1 MEDIIYAGGINT
13 ADELNINISNDEVGK
28 TAPQP

>member
-1 MEDIIYAGGINT
+1 MEDIIYAGDINT
-13 ADELNINISNDEVGK
+13 ADEVNTNTSNDEVGK